1 MPKKILVCDDE
12 PHIRMLLEQT
22 LEDLED
28 EGVEILVGTNGAEGL
43 QLILEHKPDLVFLD
57 VMMPKMSGFEVCERA
72 KKEHGLTGV
81 VIVLLTAKGQE
92 VDREK
97 GFAAGADEYLTKP
110 FDPDDIY
117 DFACETL
124 GIDA

>member
-1 MPKKILVCDDE
+1 MVNQPVLIVDDE
-12 PHIRMLLEQT
+12 VSIRQMIRQSLEASGCVISEADNGLSA
-22 LEDLED
+22 LES
-28 EGVEILVGTNGAEGL
+28 IKKS
-43 QLILEHKPDLVFLD
+43 HPDLIISD
-57 VMMPKMSGFEVCERA
+57 VMMPKMSGFEVCEKA
-72 KKEHGLTGV
+72 KKEHGLEDV

-97 GFAAGADEYLTKP
+97 GLAAGANEYLTKP